1 MNKILGIGIIALSAL
16 TINSCNEEE
25 LMNVGDGKVKL
36 TAGFD
41 SRSVDVQQELY
52 DSCTIFISNEKH
64 LIRNYKGIDNLPS
77 ELWLSAGKY
86 VAEAWAGDSV
96 PASFD
101 AKYYKAYVPFII
113 EKDVTTNVD
122 LKCTLAN
129 VVTSVKYDAEVV
141 DALQDYT
148 LTVRHTKGALKF
160 EGNDTRKGYF
170 MMPDGVNDLT
180 WTLSATTFDGKPFS
194 TKGTIANVKS
204 ATEYTINVKYTGNLP
219 DVGASIVT
227 ISIDESEVRVNQS
240 VEVQSAPEIWG
251 YDFELSETITDTI
264 AAVGDKI
271 VCISSITA
279 LKSLTINC
287 DYLTS
292 LGFDNTEYN
301 FIGMS
306 EDVANSLVAKG
317 IKCVYQEN
325 AGQANAVINFSKYF
339 TDNMPAGEYDITIE
353 AIDTSDRKTNKHL
366 KFNLIQAE

>member
-1 MNKILGIGIIALSAL
+1 MTLAIS
-16 TINSCNEEE
+16 SCNEEE
-25 LMNVGDGKVKL
+25 LVTVGDGKVIL

-52 DSCTIFISNEKH
+52 DSCTVFIYNEKY
-64 LIRNYKGIDNLPS
+64 LIRNYEGIDNLPS
-77 ELWLSAGKY
+77 ELWLSVGNY

-101 AKYYKAYVPFII
+101 AKYYKAYLPFVI

-129 VVTSVKYDAEVV
+129 VVTSVKYDSEVV

-160 EGNDTRKGYF
+160 DGNDTRKGFF
-170 MMPDGVNDLT
+170 MMPNGVNDLT

-219 DVGASIVT
+219 EVGASIVE
-227 ISIDESEVRVNQS
+227 ISVDESEVQVNQS
-240 VEVQSAPEIWG
+240 VEVENAPEIWG
-251 YDFELSETITDTI
+251 YDFEISEPITDTT
-264 AAVGDKI
+264 ATVGDKI
-271 VCISSITA
+271 VCISSITT

-287 DYLTS
+287 DYLTT
-292 LGFDNTEYN
+292 LGFENNEYN

-306 EDVANSLVAKG
+306 EDIASALLAKG

-325 AGQANAVINFSKYF
+325 SGQANAVINFSKYF
-339 TDNMPAGEYDITIE
+339 TDNMPIGEYDITIE
-353 AIDTSDRKTNKHL
+353 AIDASDRKTNKHL
-366 KFNLIQAE
+366 KLNLIQAE